1 MVMSLVWQVF
11 EPLLFGLVGAE
22 VSVEYMNTKV
32 VGEFNSED
40 GVALLPLN
48 PNQTK
53 NILPFTAQQPKRN
66 LGHSHISSND
76 NNIETKILLS
86 ILGLINRGSDPCKLQ
101 VHGGWSDHS

>member
-32 VGEFNSED
+32 VGEFHSED

-66 LGHSHISSND
+66 
-76 NNIETKILLS
+76 
-86 ILGLINRGSDPCKLQ
+86 
-101 VHGGWSDHS
+101 